1 MTSKNFF
8 SPAMTI
14 RTRISVLT
22 GMALIATGFA
32 LSTPV
37 RAADAMELVI
47 VTWGGAYEAAQQKSH
62 FDPYMAANPN
72 IKIMN
77 DESGTGSVAKLR
89 AQNETGKVTW
99 DVIDA
104 IIADAVR
111 MCDDGL
117 LETVNPDKD
126 LAPAPDGTPASK
138 DFEGYLLSECFIPQL
153 TYSTTFAYRTDLE
166 QKPEELCDIFDLE
179 KIPGKR
185 SLEKR
190 PLNNLEWALLCDG
203 VASDEIY
210 DVLATDEGVEQAFAK
225 LDTIKDQIIWWT
237 QGAQPAQ
244 LLADKEV
251 VISSGWNGRLF
262 DVIEKEKQ
270 PVAMLWDWQILDIGG
285 WVIPKGAPNPKEAKK
300 FIRWATEAQSLADLA
315 KYISY
320 GPTRAS
326 AMDLVG
332 KHAELGIDMSPHMPT
347 HPDNVKRSL
356 VYNYEFWADNRDNLD
371 QRFDAWLLK

>member
-1 MTSKNFF
+1 MIFTAIKTCFRARI
-8 SPAMTI
+8 AM
-14 RTRISVLT
+14 LA
-22 GMALIATGFA
+22 GMALAAAGFA
-32 LSTPV
+32 AFTPV
-37 RAADAMELVI
+37 HSADTTELVI
-47 VTWGGAYEAAQQKSH
+47 VTWGGAYETAQQKSH

-72 IKIMN
+72 VKIMN
-77 DESGTGSVAKLR
+77 DESGTESLAKLR

-104 IIADAVR
+104 TIDKAVL

-117 LETVNPDKD
+117 LEVINPDED

-153 TYSTTFAYRTDLE
+153 TYSTAFAYRTDLE
-166 QKPEELCDIFDLE
+166 QKPAELCDIFDLE
-179 KIPGKR
+179 KVPGKR

-203 VASDEIY
+203 VAADDIY
-210 DVLATDEGVEQAFAK
+210 DVLATDEGIKQAFAK
-225 LDTIKDQIIWWT
+225 LDTIKSEVIWWT

-244 LLADKEV
+244 LLADGEV

-270 PVAMLWDWQILDIGG
+270 PIAMLWDWQVLDVGG
-285 WVIPKGAPNPKEAKK
+285 WVIPKGAPNLDEAKK
-300 FIRWATEAQSLADLA
+300 FIRWVTEAQSLADLA

-326 AMDLVG
+326 ALSLVG
-332 KHAELGIDMSPHMPT
+332 MHAELGIDMSPHMPT
-347 HPDNVKRSL
+347 HPDNAKRSL
-356 VYNYEFWADNRDNLD
+356 VYNYEFWADNLD
-371 QRFDAWLLK
+371 DLNQRFQAWLLK